1 MNGVSVFR
9 PDVDLQVVRTLLM
22 EVAQAKF
29 PFCLHARPAL
39 RGALSTVADE
49 MGMVPVDDVPLM
61 VLDDPTALRVAT
73 QVDELS
79 VRVLTEDEH
88 SVHEELL
95 SAG

>member
-1 MNGVSVFR
+1 MSVFR

-39 RGALSTVADE
+39 RGALGTVADE